1 MTDQIA
7 VSESVDMYLVTMARI
22 KEDGSKGAIPLSELA
37 ERMNIL
43 PVSVNEM
50 VRKLKDAGLV
60 EYTPYKGVDFTPE
73 GQYRALQVLRHHRL
87 WEVFLVEC
95 LKISPKEADPLADR
109 MEHVLPEGTSER
121 LAAFLG
127 NPTQSPTGHPIP
139 QASSSEFLSPDR
151 PLSQARAGESGQV
164 AGISA
169 CSNTRAFLA
178 SQGIAAGARLTV
190 LATGDGGDI
199 LVQVQESQSI
209 HLAEALVQAI
219 TLRNED

>member
-22 KEDGSKGAIPLSELA
+22 KEDGSNGAIPLSELA
-37 ERMNIL
+37 GRMEIL

-50 VRKLKDAGLV
+50 VRKLQDAGLV

-95 LKISPKEADPLADR
+95 LKISPEEADPMADR
-109 MEHVLPEGTSER
+109 MEHILPEGTAER

-127 NPTQSPTGHPIP
+127 NPSQSPKGHPIP
-139 QASSSEFLSPDR
+139 QASSAEFPSPDK
-151 PLSQARAGESGQV
+151 PLTQIHAGESGQV
-164 AGISA
+164 AGISS
-169 CSNTRAFLA
+169 CSSTRAFLA
-178 SQGIAAGARLTV
+178 SQGILPGVRLGVLAAGQE
-190 LATGDGGDI
+190 GDL
-199 LVQVQESQSI
+199 LVQVQEGHSI
-209 HLAEALVQAI
+209 HLAQELADTI
-219 TLRNED
+219 TIRTEE